1 VIGLRRRKPL
11 SCRELVELV
20 TEYLD
25 DTLSR
30 RDRTRFEEHI
40 AGCGN
45 CTLYLAQFRETIKLT
60 GALREQDVAPEARDA
75 LLTHFADWTRERA

>member
-1 VIGLRRRKPL
+1 MIGLRRRKPL

-30 RDRTRFEEHI
+30 RDRTRFEEHL
-40 AGCGN
+40 ADCPGCRAYLDQMRKTIR
-45 CTLYLAQFRETIKLT
+45 TLR
-60 GALREQDVAPEARDA
+60 ALPE
-75 LLTHFADWTRERA
+75 